1 MGEQLVLRDS
11 LVKSDAIVVFSG
23 NGEESYRNTSYQ
35 RRALDAVRLYREG
48 YSKNI
53 YISSGI
59 DQTIP
64 EIEFIKLFLI
74 SKDIPDASIHLLE
87 QYPTSTY
94 KNVIMV
100 NKMLNENNVKSII
113 FITSPYHSLRAQLT
127 WEKNAPNIDI
137 ISPPVV
143 DTPTNKLL
151 WAIGMDKI
159 KIISY
164 EYLAIIH
171 NWLNGRI

>member
-1 MGEQLVLRDS
+1 MD
-11 LVKSDAIVVFSG
+11 KII
-23 NGEESYRNTSYQ
+23 
-35 RRALDAVRLYREG
+35 ALCE
-48 YSKNI
+48 
-53 YISSGI
+53 I
-59 DQTIP
+59 DLSPGTETIP
-64 EIEFIKLFLI
+64 EIEFIKLYLI

-113 FITSPYHSLRAQLT
+113 FITSPYHSLRAMLT
-127 WEKNAPNIDI
+127 WKKNAPYFDI
-137 ISPPVV
+137 VSPSVV
-143 DTPTNKLL
+143 DTPSSKVQWN
-151 WAIGMDKI
+151 IGMDNI